1 MQLNYPCWPVCW
13 AHLYPEVNSAW
24 IETSEIRRGLNSA
37 FSSSSGYQGSPTD
50 LRSVSAKG
58 SNPSPPPGGRVTSPL
73 GWMCSCPARE
83 GRCAT
88 PAAHIPCPHV
98 LLALPAA
105 VPIWLE
111 ALSPCRVPG
120 SLGRHRGETC
130 GQQEA
135 AGDICSAGTV
145 PRERC
150 WSHPLL
156 WWCLLITPCRGRAA
170 KQGRAG
176 GGCSRAVV
184 AAPGKGS
191 RGLWDFMLSSQRLA
205 LERITLLV
213 LHLQNFQGFLLQ
225 NRCKTLPSV
234 HRAHDCARWRSKK
247 KCLYGKAVITQP
259 KSRHKAVL
267 CKGRAVVTGADL

>member
-1 MQLNYPCWPVCW
+1 MTPVGLCVEHICIQRW
-13 AHLYPEVNSAW
+13 ILPGSKPLKFSGGWILPSAPAVGTRAAPP
-24 IETSEIRRGLNSA
+24 TSGVWVPRAPIHRLLLAAES
-37 FSSSSGYQGSPTD
+37 D
-50 LRSVSAKG
+50 L
-58 SNPSPPPGGRVTSPL
+58 PSRLDVLLPP
-73 GWMCSCPARE
+73 RE

-111 ALSPCRVPG
+111 ALSPRRVPG

-135 AGDICSAGTV
+135 AGGICSAGTV

-184 AAPGKGS
+184 AAPERGS